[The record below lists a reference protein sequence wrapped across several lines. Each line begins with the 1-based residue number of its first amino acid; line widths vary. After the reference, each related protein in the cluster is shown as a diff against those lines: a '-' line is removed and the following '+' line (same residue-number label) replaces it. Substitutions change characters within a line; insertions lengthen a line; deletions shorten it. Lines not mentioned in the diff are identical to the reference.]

1 MRSTKRKVSSLVGLI
16 LIIAAI
22 FITAYTFVFGI
33 KNIGDY
39 EIKPV
44 TSVIN
49 KGLDLQGG
57 VSVLEE
63 IQSKTPVN
71 KATINQTI
79 KLITRRINP
88 NGVSEI
94 SVSQEGSN
102 RVRVEVPGVYDTQKV
117 INTIDVQGDLKFTGP
132 DNKVILTGKDVD
144 NASVGMDN
152 NARPVVNL
160 KLKSSGTKKFAAATQ
175 KFIGQAIT
183 ISMDNKTLTSPTVD
197 EAILGGTASISG
209 MQSNDQAKEYADII
223 NSGASPVKLKNV
235 EHNVIGAT
243 LGANAFP
250 QSLLAAEVGIGLVM
264 LFMILRY
271 RVQGIFADVAL
282 VLYVILVLGTFSSI
296 NATLTLSG
304 IAGFLLTVGMAV
316 DANVLIFERT
326 KEELRAGKSIKTAMD
341 QGYHRAL
348 PSIFDSNITTIIA
361 GIILYNLGNGT
372 VKGFALTLVIGV
384 VVSMFTAIVV
394 SRTLLKLA
402 QSAGILNKLWQFGV
416 KKVNKGEI

>member
-1 MRSTKRKVSSLVGLI
+1 MRSTKRKVGSLVGLI

-22 FITAYTFVFGI
+22 FITAYAFIFGV

-71 KATINQTI
+71 KSTINQTI

-152 NARPVVNL
+152 NARPIVNL

-209 MQSNDQAKEYADII
+209 MQSNEQAKEYADII

-348 PSIFDSNITTIIA
+348 PSILDSNITTIIA

-402 QSAGILNKLWQFGV
+402 QNAGILNKLWQFGV